1 MPNVES
7 KIVVN
12 IRAVVDGLPQVKEL
26 SASVNALNK
35 KTSGTLVNDLGKV
48 EKGFLG
54 IASSGRLARIAA
66 FNPLSAAG
74 NVLAGVFHRL
84 VFQIN
89 FLLASLALFLA
100 SAPAL
105 GFGLLVKEGL
115 QFNSVMEQTRIGLA
129 ALIQSTNELFSKDR
143 PNTPLQGLDAFKAA
157 SAIAETAAL
166 RLRIKIIPLK
176 ATSEELLPIFNQ
188 IVVAGAAAGFSLTQT
203 EDTFISLASAA
214 QILNIPIER
223 LGTEIR
229 LFLGGVTRE
238 TSRLGPALFGT
249 AAAAR
254 EFVKEHKAAGDL
266 FPALQQ
272 KLVAYN
278 LALTKSESSF
288 ATLAENS
295 KEVFQVLSGLATT
308 GLFEKIKQGLTLVT
322 QGFFDLHAGKLKP
335 EFEALFNFINNELTR
350 LGDFIVVVIQTAL
363 DLLGQVATYVQ
374 NNAQD
379 INNILNDLLNI
390 AITLGGILGETAS
403 IVGDTER
410 ARAETSNWHTIL
422 GYIAITLG
430 IIGDA
435 INLIFG
441 LAQSV
446 IGAFLSGLATI
457 IKWELELSGVANL
470 LDLVTGKAGD
480 ARRALEGAEKAA
492 ADFAVSGQDRIGR
505 ALAGEQTKAAV
516 ERFLNGQQI
525 GTNPTQR
532 RNNADDF
539 TSRLKKFAQPDKE
552 KDQAANRLGQLQQQI
567 ARLQRQLADE
577 RIATE
582 RAMEEK
588 LFAIQK
594 GADDAKLDELKT
606 SLDHQLVSVQ
616 DYYAAKQKIDETEN
630 EAERKRLQDN
640 FEFDKQLINNKLAE
654 INEKFIAASKEPKN
668 KDPKAQAALS
678 KEKEIEELIE
688 INNFK
693 QKQIK
698 LDEDLALLDQKRAKQ
713 LADNT
718 VALNDALEKQSEG
731 AANIQSSLLEITGRE
746 ADAEIRRIAL
756 QYKETIKNTLINT
769 NPATDALKG
778 AIEEIG
784 TLGSVTSSELINILK
799 QAGVEFDN
807 LSVSTKSLIQLMQQ
821 TEQQAVFKGLQ
832 TGIGLRT
839 GFLDVQKAEIQDRVV
854 RGVTSEA
861 KGRRE
866 VAAAEQVA
874 RIELEKFVVKMEA
887 LPGLTEQERLAIAQL
902 KGELSTMGRE
912 ADEAGNAI
920 NQVVGTDL
928 GNFFDSILEG
938 NKSIGESFRQLLS
951 GLLIDISKAIFQAII
966 LKSILSALGLDK
978 TGTGG
983 PGSAGGIGGFLSGL
997 FARADGGPIGDA
1009 GDVSGPGTSKSDSIL
1024 ARLSNGEWVIP
1035 ATRVSQ
1041 YGRGLMAAITNG
1053 TFGNAL
1059 RGFAAGGP
1067 VGDFA
1072 GRGPGSTNIGLRNI
1086 NLFDPELL
1094 SAQLNTS
1101 HGERAM
1107 LNLVSHNPDK
1117 FRRALGL

>member
-66 FNPLSAAG
+66 FNPLAAAG

-100 SAPAL
+100 SSPAL
-105 GFGLLVKEGL
+105 GFGLLIKEGL
-115 QFNSVMEQTRIGLA
+115 EFNSVMEQTKIGLS
-129 ALIQSTNELFSKDR
+129 ALIQSTSELFRKDQ
-143 PNTPLQGLDAFKAA
+143 PNKPLEGLEAFQAA
-157 SAIAETAAL
+157 SAIAESAAV

-188 IVVAGAAAGFSLTQT
+188 IVVAGAAAGFTLTQT

-278 LALTKSESSF
+278 LALARSESSF

-308 GLFEKIKQGLTLVT
+308 GVFEKIKQGLTLINR
-322 QGFFDLHAGKLKP
+322 GFFDLQAGKLKP

-350 LGDFIVVVIQTAL
+350 LGDFIIVVVQKAIDA
-363 DLLGQVATYVQ
+363 LGQVATYVKD
-374 NNAQD
+374 NAQD

-390 AITLGGILGETAS
+390 GIQLGGFVVDLAT
-403 IVGDTER
+403 IVGDVDA
-410 ARAETSNWHTIL
+410 ARAETANWHTIL
-422 GYIAITLG
+422 GFIAITLA
-430 IIGDA
+430 IIRDA
-435 INLIFG
+435 INLIIGIFQVLG
-441 LAQSV
+441 GV
-446 IGAFLSGLATI
+446 ILI
-457 IKWELELSGVANL
+457 DL
-470 LDLVTGKAGD
+470 LDPLKATLAILGLISD
-480 ARRALEGAEKAA
+480 AA
-492 ADFAVSGQDRIGR
+492 ADAAQKIEAVQQG
-505 ALAGEQTKAAV
+505 ALTFVEQGAKRMENALNGSATNAAV
-516 ERFLNGQQI
+516 ERFLNGTQV
-525 GTNPTQR
+525 GTNRTKR
-532 RNNADDF
+532 DSSEDF
-539 TSRLKKFAQPDKE
+539 TSKLKKFKAPVDQE
-552 KDQAANRLGQLQQQI
+552 KQNTENRLGQLRQTI
-567 ARLQRQLADE
+567 ARLERQLADE
-577 RIATE
+577 RISTE

-594 GADDAKLDELKT
+594 GADDEKIAQLKT
-606 SLDHQLVSVQ
+606 TLDHQLVSVQ
-616 DYYAAKQKIDETEN
+616 DYYDQKQKLDDQEL
-630 EAERKRLQDN
+630 EAERKRLKAN
-640 FEFDKQLINNKLAE
+640 FEFDKQLINNKLGE
-654 INEKFIAASKEPKN
+654 INDKFVAASAEPKN
-668 KDPKAQAALS
+668 KDPRIQAEL
-678 KEKEIEELIE
+678 KHQKEIEELVE

-698 LDEDLALLDQKRAKQ
+698 LEEDLALLDQRRAKT
-713 LADNT
+713 LTDNT
-718 VALNDALEKQSEG
+718 TALNDALEKQAEG
-731 AANIQSSLLEITGRE
+731 ASNIQSSLLEVTGRE

-756 QYKETIKNTLINT
+756 QYKETIKETLINT
-769 NPATDALKG
+769 NPATDALKNV
-778 AIEEIG
+778 IEEIG
-784 TLGSVTSSELINILK
+784 TLGSVTSSELINILN
-799 QAGVEFDN
+799 QAGVKFDE
-807 LSVSTKSLIQLMQQ
+807 LSESTKALIKLMQQ
-821 TEQQAVFKGLQ
+821 TEQQAVFKGFQ
-832 TGIGLRT
+832 TGISLRQ
-839 GFLDVQKAEIQDRVV
+839 GFLDVQKAEIQDRVN
-854 RGVTSEA
+854 RGVISEA
-861 KGRRE
+861 AGRRE
-866 VAAAEQVA
+866 IAAAEQAA
-874 RIELEKFVVKMEA
+874 RIELEKFVAKMEG
-887 LPGLTEQERLAIAQL
+887 LPGLTEQERLAIAQIR
-902 KGELSTMGRE
+902 GDLSQMGRE
-912 ADEAGNAI
+912 MD
-920 NQVVGTDL
+920 VVGNQINDVVSNDL
-928 GNFFDSILEG
+928 GSFFNTILEG
-938 NKSIGESFRQLLS
+938 NQSIGESFRQLLS
-951 GLLIDISKAIFQAII
+951 GLLIDIAKVIFQAII
-966 LKSILSALGLDK
+966 LKSILSALGLSK
-978 TGTGG
+978 SGTAG
-983 PGSAGGIGGFLSGL
+983 PGSAGGLGGILSGIFGSIGGK
-997 FARADGGPIGDA
+997 ADGGPIG
-1009 GDVSGPGTSKSDSIL
+1009 GDGAVSGPGTSRSDSIL
-1024 ARLSNGEWVIP
+1024 ARLSNGEWVVP

-1059 RGFAAGGP
+1059 RGFAAGGL
-1067 VGDFA
+1067 VGDLA
-1072 GRGPGSTNIGLRNI
+1072 GRGGPGTTNMSLRNI
-1086 NLFDPELL
+1086 NLFDPALL
-1094 SAQLNTS
+1094 TSTLNTP